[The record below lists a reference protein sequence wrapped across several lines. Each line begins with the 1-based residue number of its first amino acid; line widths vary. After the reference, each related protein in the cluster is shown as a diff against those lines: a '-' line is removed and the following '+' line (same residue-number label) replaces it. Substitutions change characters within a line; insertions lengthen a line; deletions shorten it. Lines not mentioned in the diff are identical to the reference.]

1 MTTMTATK
9 RARQLT
15 GHDRC
20 DKCRSRAYFLALN
33 ETSELTFC
41 AHHGMEFKARL
52 ESQGFIVFDE
62 TSALT
67 EEMERD

>member
-1 MTTMTATK
+1 MTVMTATK

-20 DKCRSRAYFLALN
+20 DKCGSRAYFLALN

-41 AHHGMEFKARL
+41 GHHGLLYKLIL

-62 TSALT
+62 TAALS
-67 EEMERD
+67 EEIEV